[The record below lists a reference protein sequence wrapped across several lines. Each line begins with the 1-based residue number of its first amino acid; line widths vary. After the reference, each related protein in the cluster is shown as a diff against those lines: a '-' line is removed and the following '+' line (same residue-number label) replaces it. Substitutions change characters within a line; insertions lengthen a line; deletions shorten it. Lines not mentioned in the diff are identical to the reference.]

1 MLEKARKRLDHLVP
15 LVACDFHDLPFSE
28 HAFNLVTGSFILRS
42 VQNMIQFLSEVKRVL
57 EPNGRAIFLELTRPE
72 NRFIWR
78 FLYQPY
84 LKFYVPFMGWFFSR
98 HDHAYEFLSQSVQAF
113 SEPKDL
119 KREFETAGFSEVT
132 VTSISFGAAAIVQGK
147 KES

>member
-1 MLEKARKRLDHLVP
+1 M
-15 LVACDFHDLPFSE
+15 
-28 HAFNLVTGSFILRS
+28 G
-42 VQNMIQFLSEVKRVL
+42 
-57 EPNGRAIFLELTRPE
+57 
-72 NRFIWR
+72 R
-78 FLYQPY
+78 FL
-84 LKFYVPFMGWFFSR
+84 SR